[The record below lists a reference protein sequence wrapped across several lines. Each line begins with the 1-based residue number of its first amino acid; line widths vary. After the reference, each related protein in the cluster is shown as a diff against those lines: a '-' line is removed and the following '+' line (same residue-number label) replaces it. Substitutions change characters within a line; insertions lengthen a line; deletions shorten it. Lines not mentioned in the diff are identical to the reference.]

1 MPKARQRY
9 LLAKFTSMKNLKVF
23 LDVAENARQQVRP
36 LQHQLLT
43 HIESHIT
50 IRDGVL
56 VKGLKSC
63 KLIISSKLNHFLI
76 YLTFANEYEKFE
88 YAFS

>member
-9 LLAKFTSMKNLKVF
+9 LLAKFTSMKKLKVF

-50 IRDGVL
+50 IRDGAL
-56 VKGLKSC
+56 VKGFQDKLPIQFYYYGQICLVFSLKMA
-63 KLIISSKLNHFLI
+63 
-76 YLTFANEYEKFE
+76 FADP
-88 YAFS
+88 